1 MSFLLLLLQL
11 KIKEHPVQLEHFA
24 IINFRKTAKSR
35 SGEEYEG
42 TTQEIIKEELCAG
55 PMRQIKIPQRD
66 TQKSKNQILGGNLK
80 IGWLFIQLPL

>member
-11 KIKEHPVQLEHFA
+11 KIKDHPVQLEHFA

-55 PMRQIKIPQRD
+55 PNETNQNPTKRYSKI
-66 TQKSKNQILGGNLK
+66 QKSNTWWKS
-80 IGWLFIQLPL
+80 